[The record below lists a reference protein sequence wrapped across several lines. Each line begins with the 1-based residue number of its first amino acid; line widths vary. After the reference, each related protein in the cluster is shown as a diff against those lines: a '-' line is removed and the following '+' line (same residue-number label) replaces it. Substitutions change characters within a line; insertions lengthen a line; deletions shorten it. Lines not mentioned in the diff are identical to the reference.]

1 MNPLF
6 NRFGNQ
12 QNQNPSMIQQFN
24 QFASNFRGNPRQKV
38 EELLRSGQMTKQQF
52 DEYSQMANNLRQM
65 FGR

>member
-6 NRFGNQ
+6 NKFGNQ
-12 QNQNPSMIQQFN
+12 QNQSPSMIQQFN

>member
-65 FGR
+65 FVR

>member
-52 DEYSQMANNLRQM
+52 DEYSQMATNLRQLL
-65 FGR
+65 GR

>member
-24 QFASNFRGNPRQKV
+24 EFASNFKGNPRQKV